1 MADLFFHQTL
11 VQILGAA
18 FAASLT
24 NVDVWSSGYEEYS
37 VGGLL
42 HGILSPAKGFGSF
55 LTVLLSLSVSAN
67 VAPTLYSFSLN
78 FQVIFPPLHYLP
90 RPVFSLIASA
100 ILVPLSIVGKTRFYL
115 NLVNFLGIIGYWVG
129 CFGAT
134 VLMEH
139 LVIRKGKWERY
150 DAAVWDKPRQLP
162 IGLAALLASAG
173 SFGLIWA
180 ALRLMSFT
188 RG

>member
-1 MADLFFHQTL
+1 
-11 VQILGAA
+11 
-18 FAASLT
+18 
-24 NVDVWSSGYEEYS
+24 YEAYS

-42 HGILSPAKGFGSF
+42 HSILSPAKGFGSF

-90 RPVFSLIASA
+90 RPLFSLLASA
-100 ILVPLSIVGKTRFYL
+100 ILIPLSIVGKTRFYL

-139 LVIRKGKWERY
+139 LVLRKGNWDSY
-150 DAAVWDKPRQLP
+150 DVAKWDKPKQLP
-162 IGLAALLASAG
+162 IGLAALLASLG

-180 ALRLMSFT
+180 VMDQVWWVGPIAKTTGDIGFEVRPRDVIANLNPFD
-188 RG
+188 